1 MATMTTT
8 TTTMKT
14 GHRNH
19 RRRIGDSDET
29 KEELWSDETKEE
41 LWLQLQ
47 LPLHQDVLLASGA

>member
-1 MATMTTT
+1 MATMT

-29 KEELWSDETKEE
+29 KEELW
-41 LWLQLQ
+41 LQLQ